1 VESAFTSDITKPQ
14 GEMRL
19 IVRLARPQIGSARN
33 ANATR
38 IGDWETPYRSQ
49 AARLRCRVCSP
60 NRPGLGTW
68 PKPQPSPRPPKSG
81 RTGGFSEAPNQADPG
96 CPAATRSSHP
106 PAARE
111 IESAAKAA
119 RVSPERLRRFAKSQ
133 GAITKKGRRWI
144 VNPKL
149 PRRMLIYSRRRAV
162 PVILGDQASATIAGR
177 YMSAVGEFLSY
188 QDISLLQP
196 FAGQS
201 VTDVRRKKHPFETD
215 PNWLYRLA
223 SSGESF
229 EAVYRIIV

>member
-1 VESAFTSDITKPQ
+1 
-14 GEMRL
+14 MRTRRGSGTGKRR
-19 IVRLARPQIGSARN
+19 IGRKRRDYAAEYARRIARALARGLS
-33 ANATR
+33 
-38 IGDWETPYRSQ
+38 RSQ
-49 AARLRCRVCSP
+49 ARGHPKAGELAASAKRPIRPIPDALLQRALRTLRQH
-60 NRPGLGTW
+60 GKL
-68 PKPQPSPRPPKSG
+68 K
-81 RTGGFSEAPNQADPG
+81 D
-96 CPAATRSSHP
+96 
-106 PAARE
+106 
-111 IESAAKAA
+111 AAKAA